1 MFTLG
6 IDIGSTSSKAVILK
20 NGKEIIAQTVVQA
33 GTGSSGPKRVL
44 DEIFA
49 LSGFSW
55 KDLAASVV
63 TGYGRFSVEQI
74 KDQMSEI
81 TCHACGVAFLMPRA
95 RTIIDIGGQ
104 DVKAIGLN
112 QKGTLTK
119 FYMND
124 KCAAGTGRFLEVM
137 AKVLET
143 ELSAMGTL
151 HFTSKNPAQVS
162 STCTVFAESE
172 VISLL
177 SKGVSKEDIVAGVHQ
192 SVAVKACALANRVGI
207 HDDVVICGGVA
218 GNLGVVA
225 SIAQIL
231 GHQVQIVPNPQLSGA
246 LGAAL
251 IAAENVLSR
260 SAGIDPRGAG
270 IDPFA

>member
-20 NGKEIIAQTVVQA
+20 NGKEIIAQTVIQA
-33 GTGSSGPKRVL
+33 GTGSSGPKRVM
-44 DEIFA
+44 DEIFPLA
-49 LSGFSW
+49 GLTW
-55 KDLAASVV
+55 ENLAASVV

-81 TCHACGVAFLMPRA
+81 TCHARGVAFLMPNA

-112 QKGTLTK
+112 HKGALTK

-137 AKVLET
+137 SKILET
-143 ELSAMGTL
+143 ELSAMGAL
-151 HFTSKNPAQVS
+151 HFTSKHPAQVS

-177 SKGVSKEDIVAGVHQ
+177 SKGVSKEDIIAGVHQ

-218 GNLGVVA
+218 GNLGVVD
-225 SIAQIL
+225 SIAQTL
-231 GHQVQIVPNPQLSGA
+231 GHQVHIVPNPQLSGA
-246 LGAAL
+246 LGAAIL
-251 IAAENVLSR
+251 AAENVV
-260 SAGIDPRGAG
+260 RGG
-270 IDPFA
+270 GSIDPFI